1 MTLFSKPRT
10 QCIFVYLYRIVKKTD
25 IYRDGNSVVIVRTD
39 SNLCPVKNLEL
50 YLACG
55 NILADSNEFIFRN
68 LTKCKDMYILRR
80 DDKAPS
86 YSRMREL
93 FIQAFQSF
101 VPDIKKFGLHSL
113 RSGGAT
119 TCANLGISDRLFK
132 KHGKWRSETAKD
144 GYVKDSLPDRLS
156 VSKKLAL

>member
-1 MTLFSKPRT
+1 
-10 QCIFVYLYRIVKKTD
+10 
-25 IYRDGNSVVIVRTD
+25 
-39 SNLCPVKNLEL
+39 
-50 YLACG
+50 
-55 NILADSNEFIFRN
+55 
-68 LTKCKDMYILRR
+68 MYILRR

-119 TCANLGISDRLFK
+119 TCVRI
-132 KHGKWRSETAKD
+132 
-144 GYVKDSLPDRLS
+144 
-156 VSKKLAL
+156 

>member
-1 MTLFSKPRT
+1 
-10 QCIFVYLYRIVKKTD
+10 
-25 IYRDGNSVVIVRTD
+25 
-39 SNLCPVKNLEL
+39 
-50 YLACG
+50 
-55 NILADSNEFIFRN
+55 LADSNEFIFRN

-80 DDKAPS
+80 DDKALS

-132 KHGKWRSETAKD
+132 KHGRWRSETAKD

-156 VSKKLAL
+156 VSKNLGL

>member
-1 MTLFSKPRT
+1 MFTCVCWIFKGICVVQIRRCDIT
-10 QCIFVYLYRIVKKTD
+10 FEATYICIFVPNNKTD

-50 YLACG
+50 YLVWG
-55 NILADSNEFIFRN
+55 NFLADSNEFIFRN

-101 VPDIKKFGLHSL
+101 VPDIKKLVFIVYDPVVPQ
-113 RSGGAT
+113 RV
-119 TCANLGISDRLFK
+119 RL
-132 KHGKWRSETAKD
+132 
-144 GYVKDSLPDRLS
+144 
-156 VSKKLAL
+156 